1 MIGPKEESLVPT
13 RITVWDELKGITFEY
28 PNGVLNKFSCEF
40 LRVYSPSAEVVGH
53 GPGQR
58 KNPTG
63 KKDVKVNRVDQ
74 VGNYAIQIIFSD
86 GHDTGIYSW
95 KYLLWLADN
104 KEKLWDKYLNDV
116 GCGR

>member
-1 MIGPKEESLVPT
+1 MTGNETEFFVPT
-13 RITVWDELKGITFEY
+13 RITLGNDLKGITFEY
-28 PNGVLNKFSCEF
+28 ANGVLNKFSCEF

-58 KNPTG
+58 KNPIG
-63 KKDVKVNRVDQ
+63 KKDIKVNKVDQ
-74 VGNYAIQIIFSD
+74 VGNYAIQIFFSD

-104 KEKLWDKYLNDV
+104 KNKLWDKYLNEV
-116 GCGR
+116 GSGR